1 MDIMP
6 TTLFRGNSLDKNNV
20 GNSPPGNTSPILATR
35 KPLLLTSAHR
45 VKVLPKW
52 QCNTSFDNNLCGH
65 FSSPFSN
72 SPIKE
77 EARISPMLSP
87 IVSQS
92 MDESDDDNGENVSD
106 VCAPKIRRLNLGT
119 SQHNCRN
126 YFNDVMK
133 KSGEGSNIISPT
145 MDIMPTTLFCGNSL
159 DKNNVGN
166 SPPSNTSP
174 ILATRK
180 PLLLTSAHRVKVLPK
195 WQCNTSFD
203 NNSCGHF
210 SSPFSNSP
218 IKEEARIS
226 PMLSPIVSQ
235 SMDESDDDNGEN
247 VSDVCAPKIRQLN
260 LGTSQHNCRNYFND
274 VMKKSGEGSNI
285 ISPTDV
291 SSFRSL
297 SFENDGGDSNNSHYS
312 IPVIRRV
319 ISHPTSPLIISPT
332 NVSCRPLSF
341 EDNGGDSNNFNY
353 SIPAIRRVISYPT
366 SPPTTRRKSID
377 HQSEHKS
384 TSSTLPAITTTAPV
398 LKRKSR
404 ICPNPNIS
412 IDTTNKTRSR
422 LIQDFEVVGTLGE
435 GDFGTVY
442 SCISRL
448 DRRPYA
454 VKATK
459 CQARGT
465 SDRERMLREVH
476 ALAALS
482 DSSDSAAFHIVRY
495 HQAWMEENRLFI
507 QTELCTSTLR
517 KEMTT
522 GRKGCNVLALRL
534 DVTRQFKLLREMLLA
549 LDFVHRNGMVHLDI
563 KPENIFVKNNQYK
576 LGDFGLVAKSSVRA
590 RGVEGDV
597 DEGDSRYMCL
607 DLLQG
612 NHQDLTKCDIFSLGA
627 TMYEITLGRAL
638 PAHGEEWQEIRSG
651 KLFSLT
657 HAYTEPCA
665 IVRLMMNPKGEDRP
679 TAAELLR
686 RRQLLSKDEK
696 RLVLERNKVRE
707 ANMALA
713 VKEAKLKELI
723 CPSRTSLKRSRTLN

>member
-1 MDIMP
+1 MP
-6 TTLFRGNSLDKNNV
+6 TTLFRNNSLDKNIV
-20 GNSPPGNTSPILATR
+20 GNSPPGNTPPRLATR
-35 KPLLLTSAHR
+35 KPMLLTSAHR

-52 QCNTSFDNNLCGH
+52 QCNTSFDNNLYGH

-77 EARISPMLSP
+77 EPRISPMLIP
-87 IVSQS
+87 IVSLS
-92 MDESDDDNGENVSD
+92 TDENDDDNGEYASEVY
-106 VCAPKIRRLNLGT
+106 APKIRRLNLGT

-126 YFNDVMK
+126 SFNDIMR
-133 KSGEGSNIISPT
+133 KSGE
-145 MDIMPTTLFCGNSL
+145 D
-159 DKNNVGN
+159 
-166 SPPSNTSP
+166 
-174 ILATRK
+174 
-180 PLLLTSAHRVKVLPK
+180 
-195 WQCNTSFD
+195 
-203 NNSCGHF
+203 
-210 SSPFSNSP
+210 
-218 IKEEARIS
+218 
-226 PMLSPIVSQ
+226 
-235 SMDESDDDNGEN
+235 
-247 VSDVCAPKIRQLN
+247 
-260 LGTSQHNCRNYFND
+260 
-274 VMKKSGEGSNI
+274 SNI

-297 SFENDGGDSNNSHYS
+297 LFENDGGDSDNSHYS

-319 ISHPTSPLIISPT
+319 ISDPTSPLNISPT
-332 NVSCRPLSF
+332 DVSCRPLSF
-341 EDNGGDSNNFNY
+341 EVNGGDSNNSNY
-353 SIPAIRRVISYPT
+353 SIPVIRRVISFPT
-366 SPPTTRRKSID
+366 SPLTARRKNID
-377 HQSEHKS
+377 HQSDHKS

-404 ICPNPNIS
+404 IRSNSDIS

-422 LIQDFEVVGTLGE
+422 LIQDFEVVGPLGD

-459 CQARGT
+459 SQARGT

-522 GRKGCNVLALRL
+522 GRKGCSVSALRL

-576 LGDFGLVAKSSVRA
+576 LGDFGLAAKSSVRA

-597 DEGDSRYMCL
+597 DEGDSRYLCL

-612 NHQDLTKCDIFSLGA
+612 NHQDLTKVWREISETCSLFLSIAHFMTHIIFYCTTKTKSL
-627 TMYEITLGRAL
+627 LV
-638 PAHGEEWQEIRSG
+638 
-651 KLFSLT
+651 
-657 HAYTEPCA
+657 AYY
-665 IVRLMMNPKGEDRP
+665 L
-679 TAAELLR
+679 
-686 RRQLLSKDEK
+686 
-696 RLVLERNKVRE
+696 
-707 ANMALA
+707 
-713 VKEAKLKELI
+713 
-723 CPSRTSLKRSRTLN
+723 